1 MSKFLVIILLIFLFS
16 LFQLTYELKN
26 IMILEGDSL
35 DKAIQ
40 DSIEEKSKLLLIFY
54 VNHCPY
60 CAHSIKV
67 LKEQIIK
74 NFEDEEE
81 INFGTINLDR
91 QSNVWVGVRFNI
103 TRIPYIVLIENKK
116 MYQFQS
122 QFEESVVLK
131 FIHDE
136 KTIEDAIDIPDNVG
150 WKIKSNIIMQELTE
164 RLKNFMQSLLNK
176 YGIKVQWNNT
186 MTYIFLFFIM
196 ICIIYLEN
204 KLILLIK
211 NLCKFDRIGNIKI
224 DLENKENN
232 NKIKKEKKDKKNEKN
247 DNEKGKIKKH
257 KKE

>member
-1 MSKFLVIILLIFLFS
+1 MSKCLVIILLIFLFS

-232 NKIKKEKKDKKNEKN
+232 IQ
-247 DNEKGKIKKH
+247 
-257 KKE
+257 